1 MTATMLG
8 RTPQFAG
15 LSFPQPKGARTAVL
29 ADDDRFTRMALRR
42 VLEGLG
48 YDVYEA
54 EDGHHAWTYLRTH
67 PGVQLLVTDL
77 VMPRMNGLQLI
88 LAAHRWDP
96 ELAVVAVTGASSGDS
111 RLHSA
116 RVRGAAS
123 VLKKPFRLEE
133 ARDAIRVATR

>member
-1 MTATMLG
+1 MTATMMG
-8 RTPQFAG
+8 RAPQLAR
-15 LSFPQPKGARTAVL
+15 LPFPEPRGTRTAVL
-29 ADDDRFTRMALRR
+29 ADDDRFTRRAIRR

-48 YDVYEA
+48 YDVFEA
-54 EDGHHAWTYLRTH
+54 EDGQQAWSYLRTH

-96 ELAVVAVTGASSGDS
+96 ELSVVAVTGASSGDS

-123 VLKKPFRLEE
+123 VLKKPFRLQE